1 MRVLLGVILNVVCSA
16 FALGLGHS
24 VNIKF
29 LRYARNGDVQKLRRA
44 VLEHPIGVID
54 LDAALAA
61 AAAHSKIHAM
71 AFLIDCGAA
80 DLDRA
85 LLSAAMRDH
94 VGAVKFLI
102 SSDRYVPASNLKEAR
117 NLASTTSAIN
127 AEWVLVT
134 HSTDK

>member
-1 MRVLLGVILNVVCSA
+1 MRVLLVVILNFVCSA
-16 FALGLGHS
+16 FALGIGHP
-24 VNIKF
+24 VNIRF
-29 LRYARNGDVQKLRRA
+29 LRHARNGDVAKLRKA
-44 VLEHPIGVID
+44 VLEPPIGVID
-54 LDAALAA
+54 LDSALAA

-94 VGAVKFLI
+94 VGAVRFLI
-102 SSDRYVPASNLKEAR
+102 SSDRYVPASNIKEATT
-117 NLASTTSAIN
+117 LASTTSSIN

-134 HSTDK
+134 HSTK